1 MNDSKLKSL
10 IFLCQISNLSVND
23 FQTVVKWKDN
33 NVVKRLLE
41 ETSTLAKAEFRT
53 TGLLEYYAARFHP
66 RIYLL
71 FFVRSNNGE
80 IVCPL
85 KTRINQVAP
94 NDDEKGLIILDGTH
108 GDPIKGWYGKAI
120 FSIDKDYDQQQNPYG
135 ITGQQH
141 PQGISGQQQQYQQP
155 FWTVTG

>member
-23 FQTVVKWKDN
+23 FQSVVKWKDN

-41 ETSTLAKAEFRT
+41 ETSTLAKAEFWT
-53 TGLLEYYAARFHP
+53 TGLLEYFAARFHP

-120 FSIDKDYDQQQNPYG
+120 FSIDKDYDFLW
-135 ITGQQH
+135 
-141 PQGISGQQQQYQQP
+141 IS
-155 FWTVTG
+155 FDILMKLENI